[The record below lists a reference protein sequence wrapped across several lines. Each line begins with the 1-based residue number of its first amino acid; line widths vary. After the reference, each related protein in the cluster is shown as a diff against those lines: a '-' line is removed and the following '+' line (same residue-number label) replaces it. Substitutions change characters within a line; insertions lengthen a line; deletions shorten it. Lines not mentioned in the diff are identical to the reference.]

1 MSRLPSYGRI
11 DRTRPI
17 HFTFNSIRYDGYVG
31 DTLASALLAN
41 NVPVVAHSVTYG
53 RPRGIFSAGVEEP
66 NALVQVGNETMLRAT
81 QVELVEGLEATGLN
95 GRGRLSTEPDRNRYD
110 KIYAHCEVLVIGGGR
125 AGITAAL
132 EAAQTG
138 DRVIL
143 VDEQA
148 EVGGRLLSAG
158 WSEWLAGS
166 IASLESAPD
175 VRILTRATAFGH
187 YDQNLV
193 LIAQRLENG
202 GRLWQVRAKR
212 VVLATGA
219 HERPLIFANNDRPGI
234 MLAGAARTYVN
245 RYGVAPGKR
254 AVIFTNNDRTD
265 VVAADLKRAGIIV
278 EAVVDVRAGEAV
290 VDTSPSPAR
299 GGGQGGGLYGVIIAS
314 LTGDGPRR
322 EVECDL
328 LCVSGGFNPTLHLF
342 SQAQGRLR
350 YDEGLACFVPDVPP
364 PTIEVVGAAAG
375 DLGGRGQGTIMPYWV
390 VPSDGQE
397 WSTHFVDLER
407 DVTVADVRRAL
418 GAGMRS
424 VEHVK
429 RFTTI
434 GTGSDQGKTAGINET
449 AIIAAQ
455 LGQPVGAVGVTTFRP
470 PYVPISFGLM
480 AGRNRGDLFDPIRVT
495 AIHPWHVSHGA
506 VFENVGQWK
515 RPWYFPR
522 EGEDMESAVLRE
534 CRAAREN
541 LAVMD
546 VSTLGKIE
554 IQGPDALEFL
564 NRIYTNAFD
573 TVKIGSCRYGLMC
586 KADGMVFDDGVV
598 MHLDTD
604 RWLATTTTGGAAAV
618 LDWMEE
624 WLQTEWPDLR
634 VRLTSVTDHWASIA
648 VVGPRSRNVIH
659 SLFPHLASGPDSFP
673 FMAVREAETGAIPVR
688 LHRITFSG
696 ELAYELWTPSW
707 YGRALW
713 EAVMAAGEPLGITPY
728 GTEAMHV
735 LRAEKGYII
744 CGQETDGTVTPQDL
758 GMSWIVSK
766 KKPFIGQRS
775 HQRTDTARP
784 DRRHL
789 VGLLPIDRDELL
801 PEGAQ
806 LVMEPNVSPPAK
818 MVGHV
823 TSSYRSTTLGR
834 TFALAML
841 QSGRERIGA
850 TVYAPLNGH
859 TVAATV
865 TEPIFYDT
873 ENVRRDS

>member
-1 MSRLPSYGRI
+1 MSRLPADGRV
-11 DRTRPI
+11 DRSRPLR
-17 HFTFNSIRYDGYVG
+17 FTFNGHAYQGFAG

-41 NVPVVAHSVTYG
+41 GVRVVANSVTYG
-53 RPRGIFSAGVEEP
+53 RARGIFSAGIEEP
-66 NALVQVGNETMLRAT
+66 NALVQVGREPMLRAT
-81 QVELVEGLEATGLN
+81 QVELIDGLDAIGLN
-95 GRGRLSTEPDRNRYD
+95 GKGRLTSQPDPGRFD
-110 KIYAHCEVLVIGGGR
+110 KIYAHCEVLVVGGGR
-125 AGITAAL
+125 SGLTAAL
-132 EAAQTG
+132 DAGRKG
-138 DRVIL
+138 DRVML

-148 EVGGRLLSAG
+148 ELGGRLLSAG
-158 WSEWLAGS
+158 WSDWLSSAVTE
-166 IASLESAPD
+166 LESMPG
-175 VRILTRATAFGH
+175 VRLLARATAFGM
-187 YDQNLV
+187 YEQNLA
-193 LIAQRLENG
+193 LIAQRREGG

-219 HERPLIFANNDRPGI
+219 HERPLIFANNDRPGV
-234 MLAGAARTYVN
+234 MLAGAVRTYLN
-245 RYGVAPGKR
+245 RYGVALATR
-254 AVIFTNNDRTD
+254 AVIFTNNDSTQLL
-265 VVAADLKRAGIIV
+265 AADLQRAGISV
-278 EAVVDVRAGEAV
+278 EAIVDVRTGEAII
-290 VDTSPSPAR
+290 DSIPSPVD
-299 GGGQGGGLYGVIIAS
+299 GGGQGGGLHSVLIAP
-314 LTGDGPRR
+314 LTGGGPRHQ
-322 EVECDL
+322 VECDL

-350 YDEGLACFVPDVPP
+350 YDDGLACFVPEAALPNV
-364 PTIEVVGAAAG
+364 EVVGAAAG
-375 DLGGRGQGTIMPYWV
+375 DLGGRGQGAIMPYWV
-390 VPSDGQE
+390 VPSDGQD

-418 GAGMRS
+418 GTGMRS

-449 AIIAAQ
+449 AIVAMQ
-455 LGQPVGAVGVTTFRP
+455 LGQAVGAVGVTTFRP
-470 PYVPISFGLM
+470 PYVPVSFALM
-480 AGRNRGDLFDPIRVT
+480 AGRNRGDLFDPIRT
-495 AIHPWHVSHGA
+495 TSIHPWLLAHGA

-522 EGEDMESAVLRE
+522 HDEDMETAVLRE

-541 LAVMD
+541 VALMD

-554 IQGPDALEFL
+554 IEGPDAVEFL

-573 TVKIGSCRYGLMC
+573 TLKSGSCRYGLMC
-586 KADGMVFDDGVV
+586 TADGMVFDDGVV

-604 RWLATTTTGGAAAV
+604 HWLATTTTGGAAAV

-624 WLQTEWPDLR
+624 WLQTEWTDLR
-634 VRLTSVTDHWASIA
+634 VRLTSVTDQWADIA
-648 VVGPRSRNVIH
+648 VVGPRSRNVVS
-659 SLFPHLASGPDSFP
+659 SLFPHLSVGPDSFP
-673 FMAVREAETGAIPVR
+673 FMTIREAETGAIPVR

-707 YGRALW
+707 YGLALW
-713 EAVMAAGEPLGITPY
+713 EAVMAVGEPLGITPY

-758 GMSWIVSK
+758 GMSWVVSK

-775 HQRTDTARP
+775 QRRSDIARP

-789 VGLLPIDRDELL
+789 VGLLPVDRDELL

-806 LVMEPNVSPPAK
+806 LVLQPEGLPPVN

-823 TSSYRSTTLGR
+823 TSSYRSATLGR
-834 TFALAML
+834 TFALALL
-841 QSGRERIGA
+841 QSGRDRVGS

-859 TVAATV
+859 VVAATV
-865 TEPIFYDT
+865 TEPIFYDK

>member
-1 MSRLPSYGRI
+1 MSRLAAGGRV

-17 HFTFNSIRYDGYVG
+17 RFSFDDMPYRGYEG

-41 NVPVVAHSVTYG
+41 EVRVIARSVTYG
-53 RPRGIFSAGVEEP
+53 RPRGVFSAGIEEP
-66 NALVQVGNETMLRAT
+66 NALVQVGDDTMLRAT
-81 QVELVEGLEATGLN
+81 QVELVDGLEATGLN
-95 GRGRLSTEPDRNRYD
+95 GRGRLSSEPDTGRYD
-110 KIYAHCEVLVIGGGR
+110 KLYAHCEVLVIGGGR

-132 EAAQTG
+132 EASQSG

-148 EVGGRLLSAG
+148 ELGGRLLGAA
-158 WSEWLAGS
+158 WNDWLET
-166 IASLESAPD
+166 SLATLRSRPD
-175 VRILTRATAFGH
+175 ARLLTRATAFGY

-193 LIAQRLENG
+193 LIAERRGGG
-202 GRLWQVRAKR
+202 GRLWQIRAKR
-212 VVLATGA
+212 IVLATGA

-254 AVIFTNNDRTD
+254 AVIFTNNDSTD
-265 VVAADLKRAGIIV
+265 LVAADLTRAGIIV
-278 EAVVDVRAGEAV
+278 EAIVDVRAGQAI
-290 VDTSPSPAR
+290 VDTS
-299 GGGQGGGLYGVIIAS
+299 GDEEGLRSVVIRS
-314 LTGDGPRR
+314 LTGGDSTR
-322 EVECDL
+322 EIDCDL

-350 YDEGLACFVPDVPP
+350 YDEGLACFVPDAALPNVD
-364 PTIEVVGAAAG
+364 VVGAAAG

-390 VPSDGQE
+390 VPSDGRE

-418 GAGMRS
+418 GTGMQS

-449 AIIAAQ
+449 AIVAAQ
-455 LGQPVGAVGVTTFRP
+455 LGQPVDAVGVTTFRP
-470 PYVPISFGLM
+470 PYVPVSFGLM

-495 AIHPWHVSHGA
+495 AIHPWHAAHGA

-522 EGEDMESAVLRE
+522 HDEDMDAAVRRE
-534 CRAAREN
+534 CRAARESV
-541 LAVMD
+541 AVTD
-546 VSTLGKIE
+546 ASTLGKID
-554 IQGPDALEFL
+554 IQGPDVVEFL
-564 NRIYTNAFD
+564 NRMYTNAFH
-573 TVKIGSCRYGLMC
+573 TLKVGSCRYALMC
-586 KADGMVFDDGVV
+586 QADGMVFDDGVV
-598 MHLDTD
+598 MHLGPDH
-604 RWLATTTTGGAAAV
+604 WLATTTTGAASAV

-624 WLQTEWPDLR
+624 WLQTEWTDLR
-634 VRLTSVTDHWASIA
+634 VRLTSVTEQWADVA
-648 VVGPRSRNVIH
+648 VVGPRSREVVAK
-659 SLFPHLASGPDSFP
+659 LFPKLAVDAQNFP
-673 FMAVREAETGAIPVR
+673 FMAIREGETSGIPVR

-707 YGRALW
+707 YGLALW
-713 EAVMAAGEPLGITPY
+713 EAVMAAGGPLGITPY
-728 GTEAMHV
+728 GTETMLV

-744 CGQETDGTVTPQDL
+744 CGQETDGSVTPQDL

-766 KKPFIGQRS
+766 KKSFIGQRS
-775 HQRTDTARP
+775 HSRSGAARS
-784 DRRHL
+784 DRKHL
-789 VGLLPIDRDELL
+789 VGLLPVDGDQLL

-806 LVMEPNVSPPAK
+806 LVLQPDGAVPVK

-823 TSSYRSTTLGR
+823 TSSYRSATLGR

-841 QSGRERIGA
+841 RSGRERFGT

-859 TVAATV
+859 IIAATV
-865 TEPIFYDT
+865 TEPIFYDK
-873 ENVRRDS
+873 ENSRRDS